1 MDMVKNAKNIWLEAE
16 IFVPL
21 QPQKW
26 LLRWLYAIK
35 PLK

>member
-1 MDMVKNAKNIWLEAE
+1 VIKNAKNVLLVAE